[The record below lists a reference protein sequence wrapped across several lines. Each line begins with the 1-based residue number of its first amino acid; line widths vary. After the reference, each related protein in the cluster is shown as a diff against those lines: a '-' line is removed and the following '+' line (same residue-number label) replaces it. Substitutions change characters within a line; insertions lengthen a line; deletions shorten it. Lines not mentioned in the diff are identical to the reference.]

1 VITLIDVHINQS
13 YKPLKVQTLSSAGD
27 SSSPSGPSASTGA
40 IQRSRAGQARRHSVQ
55 VTSLS
60 KDMEKLKVGDGS
72 SSGAGGEKSEKMS
85 ESRKKELRRL
95 SSKRRSSKQ
104 SFLHFLD
111 LAIAK

>member
-1 VITLIDVHINQS
+1 M
-13 YKPLKVQTLSSAGD
+13 KVFIKNIYF
-27 SSSPSGPSASTGA
+27 PP
-40 IQRSRAGQARRHSVQ
+40 Q

-72 SSGAGGEKSEKMS
+72 SSGLSSAQGEKMS

-104 SFLHFLD
+104 SKRTD
-111 LAIAK
+111 

>member
-1 VITLIDVHINQS
+1 MKNI
-13 YKPLKVQTLSSAGD
+13 YF
-27 SSSPSGPSASTGA
+27 
-40 IQRSRAGQARRHSVQ
+40 RAQ

-72 SSGAGGEKSEKMS
+72 SPGLSSAPAGEKMS

-104 SFLHFLD
+104 SKITDWISVIISGELSSESYGGLN
-111 LAIAK
+111 